1 MSLKQTVGM
10 SNGRVEKK
18 NSLLL
23 EINNIKYQ
31 AKMERFGELIYTLQ
45 SIETSRWIQNL
56 ELIRDY
62 STFKEPN

>member
-1 MSLKQTVGM
+1 M

-31 AKMERFGELIYTLQ
+31 AKMERFGELIYT
-45 SIETSRWIQNL
+45 IVVD
-56 ELIRDY
+56 RDKPVN
-62 STFKEPN
+62 SEFGINS